1 MTKMSSRAIILKL
14 ESKSFLSFYN
24 GFFIITLSALGQ
36 FGIWL
41 KIKNKKQKKKMRV
54 WHQEACA
61 APPAS
66 KNCPFTVSLETPSC
80 SLPCGARHVNIGG
93 SI

>member
-41 KIKNKKQKKKMRV
+41 KIKNKKQKKKDACMAPRGVCSASCVQKLPFYRV
-54 WHQEACA
+54 VGNTVMFSSLWSKAC
-61 APPAS
+61 
-66 KNCPFTVSLETPSC
+66 
-80 SLPCGARHVNIGG
+80 
-93 SI
+93 